1 MPEVTDVRVLRQTR
15 DDGTSKYIVVLPS
28 DCTSEGA
35 GVSCVAVVMPENVK
49 RTEISDMQVTE
60 VSLVCE

>member
-1 MPEVTDVRVLRQTR
+1 MAEVTNARVLCQTR
-15 DDGTSKYIVVLPS
+15 DDGTLKYIFILPR

-35 GVSCVAVVMPENVK
+35 GVSCVSVVMPENVK

-60 VSLVCE
+60 VSLVCG